1 MQNGLIESESNIEQN
16 LQLAAQSHGDIEVK
30 GCKILARR
38 KKFSHPVP
46 QCFRCVTETNI
57 DNVNTGT
64 VGLSF

>member
-1 MQNGLIESESNIEQN
+1 MENGLIESESDIEQN

-46 QCFRCVTETNI
+46 ESLRCVTETNI
-57 DNVNTGT
+57 DNVNTDI